1 MPVILVTGAA
11 KRIGREICLHFATQG
26 WDIIAHY
33 HTSLDQAEAL
43 RQDVVALGQK
53 CWLIQADLGHEAQV
67 QTIIQQGVDIAGK
80 IDILVNNASTFAY
93 DSIDSMDRDSWDFH
107 LEPNLRAPIL
117 LIQEFS
123 RLCRYGL
130 VVNILDQRVL
140 NLTPHYLSYS
150 ISKYALWGA
159 TQSLALALAP
169 DIRING
175 IGPGP
180 TLKNDRQTDLQF
192 ERQCEELPLGRQ
204 ISPKEIAETVD
215 YLWKSPS
222 VTGQI
227 IAVDGGQHL
236 GWAMPPSKSVRY
248 D

>member
-1 MPVILVTGAA
+1 MSVILVTGAA
-11 KRIGREICLHFATQG
+11 KRIGREMCLHFAKQG
-26 WDIIAHY
+26 WDVIAHY
-33 HTSLDQAEAL
+33 HTSVDQAKAL
-43 RQDVVALGQK
+43 RLEIKNLGQK
-53 CWLIQADLGHEAQV
+53 CWLVQADLSDEIQV
-67 QTIIQQGVDIAGK
+67 RSLIQNAIDQASG
-80 IDILVNNASTFAY
+80 IDILVNNAATFAY
-93 DSIDSMDRDSWDFH
+93 DSIATMDRQSWDYH
-107 LEPNLRAPIL
+107 IEPNLRAPML
-117 LIQEFS
+117 LIQEFA
-123 RLCRYGL
+123 RLCKQGL

-180 TLKNDRQTDLQF
+180 TLKNDRQTDQQF
-192 ERQCEELPLGRQ
+192 ERQYKELPLAKP
-204 ISPKEIAETVD
+204 ISPQEIAETVE
-215 YLWKSPS
+215 YFWKSPS

-236 GWAMPPSKSVRY
+236 GWAMPPSKSARY

>member
-1 MPVILVTGAA
+1 MSVILVTGAA
-11 KRIGREICLHFATQG
+11 KRIGREMCLHFARQG
-26 WDIIAHY
+26 WDIIVHY
-33 HTSLDQAEAL
+33 HTSADQAKAL
-43 RQDVVALGQK
+43 QLEIKDLGQK
-53 CWLIQADLGHEAQV
+53 CWLVQADLSDEIQV
-67 QTIIQQGVDIAGK
+67 RSLIQNAIDQASG
-80 IDILVNNASTFAY
+80 IDILVNNAATFTY
-93 DSIDSMDRDSWDFH
+93 DSIQTMDRQSWDYH
-107 LEPNLRAPIL
+107 IEPNLRGPIL
-117 LIQEFS
+117 LIQEFA
-123 RLCRYGL
+123 RLCKQGL

-169 DIRING
+169 AIRING

-180 TLKNDRQTDLQF
+180 TLKNDRQTDQQF
-192 ERQCEELPLGRQ
+192 ERQYTELPLEKP
-204 ISPKEIAETVD
+204 ISPQEIAETVE
-215 YLWKSPS
+215 YFWKSPS

>member
-1 MPVILVTGAA
+1 MSVILVTGAA
-11 KRIGREICLHFATQG
+11 KRIGREICLHFARQG
-26 WDIIAHY
+26 WDVIAHY
-33 HTSLDQAEAL
+33 HTSVDQANAL
-43 RQDVVALGQK
+43 QLEIKDLGQK
-53 CWLIQADLGHEAQV
+53 CWLVQADLSDEIQV
-67 QTIIQQGVDIAGK
+67 RSLIQNAIDQSGG
-80 IDILVNNASTFAY
+80 IDILVNNASTFTY
-93 DSIDSMDRDSWDFH
+93 DSIETMDRQSWDYH
-107 LEPNLRAPIL
+107 MEPNLWAPIL
-117 LIQEFS
+117 LSQEFA
-123 RLCRYGL
+123 RLCQQGL
-130 VVNILDQRVL
+130 IVNILDQRVL

-169 DIRING
+169 AIRING

-180 TLKNDRQTDLQF
+180 TLKNDRQTDQQF
-192 ERQCEELPLGRQ
+192 ERQYTELPLEKP
-204 ISPKEIAETVD
+204 ISPQEIAETVE
-215 YLWKSPS
+215 YFWKSPS

>member
-1 MPVILVTGAA
+1 MSIILVTGAA
-11 KRIGREICLHFATQG
+11 KRIGREICLHFAQQG
-26 WDIIAHY
+26 WDVVAHY
-33 HTSLDQAEAL
+33 HTSLDQAQQLQQE
-43 RQDVVALGQK
+43 VENLGQK
-53 CWLIQADLGHEAQV
+53 CWLIQADLSDESQV
-67 QTIIQQGVDIAGK
+67 QSLIQNALDQSGS
-80 IDILVNNASTFAY
+80 IDILVNNASTFTY
-93 DSIDSMDRDSWDFH
+93 DAIDTMDRKSWDYH
-107 LEPNLRAPIL
+107 LEPNLRAPIVL
-117 LIQEFS
+117 TQEFA
-123 RLCRYGL
+123 RLCQQGL

-169 DIRING
+169 TIRING

-180 TLKNDRQTDLQF
+180 TLKNDRQTDQQF
-192 ERQCEELPLGRQ
+192 ERQYKELPLENP
-204 ISPKEIAETVD
+204 ISPQEIAETVN
-215 YLWKSPS
+215 YFWKSPS

-236 GWAMPPSKSVRY
+236 GWAMPPAKSLRY

>member
-1 MPVILVTGAA
+1 MSVILVTGAA
-11 KRIGREICLHFATQG
+11 KRIGREMCLHFARQG
-26 WDIIAHY
+26 WDIIVHY
-33 HTSLDQAEAL
+33 HTSVDQAKAL
-43 RQDVVALGQK
+43 QLEIKDLGQK
-53 CWLIQADLGHEAQV
+53 CWLVQADLSDEIQV
-67 QTIIQQGVDIAGK
+67 RSLIQNAIDQASG
-80 IDILVNNASTFAY
+80 IDILVNNAATFTY
-93 DSIDSMDRDSWDFH
+93 DSIQTMDRQSWDYH
-107 LEPNLRAPIL
+107 IEPNLRGPIL
-117 LIQEFS
+117 LIQEFA
-123 RLCRYGL
+123 RLCKQGL

-169 DIRING
+169 AIRING

-180 TLKNDRQTDLQF
+180 TLKNDRQTDQQF
-192 ERQCEELPLGRQ
+192 ERQYTELPLEKP
-204 ISPKEIAETVD
+204 ISPQEIAETVE
-215 YLWKSPS
+215 YFWKSPS